1 MTSQPTKNILFQH
14 NLNAYRAVTEA
25 FRHGDRAA
33 VVHATGT
40 GKSYIIEAVAKDY
53 GRAAV
58 IAPNNY
64 VLDELRRREIHADL
78 LTYPTVMSMKTY
90 PENRYDLIVLDE
102 FHRAGAEWWGLGV
115 ACLLEANP
123 EAKVLGTS
131 ATEIR
136 YLDGARNMADELFEG
151 NVVSRLP
158 LTEAWLRGILP
169 VPKYVVGLFNYE
181 DTYKEYSRRI
191 SVNRRMS
198 ESDIRSARE
207 ILEKG
212 RLKWETSHGVASIFR
227 NHLPADTRRLIVF
240 CDRTENLP
248 DVQYRITQWLAEAG
262 FRSCNYTVHYRNP
275 ESETDM
281 ADFRDD
287 DPRETGVKVLFAI
300 DMLNEGVH
308 VPDVEAVVL
317 LRPTCSKN
325 VFLQQIGRCM
335 NAGTEHQPVILDLV
349 DNLTATSEVERLR
362 DEYNAARKA
371 AAAVNDTGR
380 EMKEFIVTD
389 YVKDIRDLIYS
400 VNAFRPVRK
409 MEQYLPL
416 LEHYVKEERRWPKN
430 NADDIDERNAA
441 HFAYDN
447 RNEPEITALR
457 EWAEKELGIRP
468 WRKLQSKDERLAELS
483 DFLRRERRWPSGSGT
498 DRNEANLR
506 AWITKHHNLKP
517 DREVIEYCN
526 LLAEEYGLPLNIAVG
541 AGKVDTD
548 ALAEELNAF
557 LAKEGRW
564 PAPSADDP
572 YEKALYHRAQSF
584 KNAPPVAAIRE
595 KASREYGVSFRQRR
609 NTKEENIRKIK
620 EFVKDNGRW
629 PMRTREK
636 NEETKLAQ
644 FAYSIRNEASF
655 REIIDETGVPMSFKT
670 MTIVPFDESFADL
683 EAFVR
688 EKHRWPIG
696 GKDGKN
702 PDLTERALYRFYKT
716 HRKDPRI
723 TALLKDAESR
733 YGFTHNLQ
741 YDTEEMLAKVRT
753 FITENRRWPSSASKD
768 KEEAVLGSFLTR
780 TKKRERERY
789 DAFQKEMEGTAT
801 DYRKKTLYAE
811 RVRQLE
817 EYVHREKKWP
827 RQDQESK
834 EERSMAKFASRNANR
849 KEVAAI
855 RDEAVRLYDATF
867 RIMADEH
874 IAILE
879 SFIETHRRFPSQS
892 SDIKDEKKLAI
903 WAKSPKNPAKEQVKE
918 LREKARKYETEQ
930 NESDFEQKLKDL
942 EAFIRRTGKWP
953 THHTD
958 DRETYGWGYFVN
970 MNRKDPRVIALK
982 KHFRTKSDV
991 LVTAPYEV
999 RLKELRQFVTEK
1011 GRLPEWNA
1019 TDPFEKGLYYV
1030 YISKKNKPRYRED
1043 MAAVAALA
1051 KKKTAT

>member
-181 DTYKEYSRRI
+181 DTYKQYSRRI

-198 ESDIRSARE
+198 ESDVRSARE

-262 FRSCNYTVHYRNP
+262 FRSCSYTVHYRNP

-362 DEYNAARKA
+362 DEYNAALKA

-400 VNAFRPVRK
+400 VNAFRPSYTRDEN
-409 MEQYLPL
+409 MAL
-416 LEHYVKEERRWPKN
+416 LRRFVKENGRWPKN
-430 NADDIDERNAA
+430 NGGPDERHAAAFASLHRTDPEVAALHAWAEEHLGTKPWRSKTPFEKSYAALSEFISREKRWPVRNAA
-441 HFAYDN
+441 DPEERRLYIFAYNNLRAKYSGRLD
-447 RNEPEITALR
+447 ALR
-457 EWAEKELGIRP
+457 EEVVREYGADIQFIDAPGKVNP
-468 WRKLQSKDERLAELS
+468 ERLANELRT
-483 DFLRRERRWPSGSGT
+483 FL
-498 DRNEANLR
+498 
-506 AWITKHHNLKP
+506 H
-517 DREVIEYCN
+517 
-526 LLAEEYGLPLNIAVG
+526 
-541 AGKVDTD
+541 
-548 ALAEELNAF
+548 
-557 LAKEGRW
+557 
-564 PAPSADDP
+564 
-572 YEKALYHRAQSF
+572 
-584 KNAPPVAAIRE
+584 
-595 KASREYGVSFRQRR
+595 
-609 NTKEENIRKIK
+609 
-620 EFVKDNGRW
+620 DNGRW
-629 PMRTREK
+629 PSFSSEDPVESLLNQRADAKKEHPAVAAVRSLAENEYGVTFRNRRHSREERIGIVK
-636 NEETKLAQ
+636 GFLEENGRWPGKTKDSKEETYVRNILYELRNDPEILTLAESHGTPLPFTVQ
-644 FAYSIRNEASF
+644 PPKI
-655 REIIDETGVPMSFKT
+655 
-670 MTIVPFDESFADL
+670 PFDRQFADL

-688 EKHRWPIG
+688 
-696 GKDGKN
+696 D
-702 PDLTERALYRFYKT
+702 
-716 HRKDPRI
+716 
-723 TALLKDAESR
+723 
-733 YGFTHNLQ
+733 
-741 YDTEEMLAKVRT
+741 
-753 FITENRRWPSSASKD
+753 NRRWPVGGKKGNNPDLAERRLHSFARRHFRDPRIQTLLAQAEKEHGFKYNSSYDSAEMLARTEEFIRLNQRWPAASSKD
-768 KEEAVLGSFLTR
+768 KEEATLGYFLTR
-780 TKKRERERY
+780 EKKRDPEGFAAFSEKMNAAYEPKHRKTMGFEENLALLER
-789 DAFQKEMEGTAT
+789 FILSHKG
-801 DYRKKTLYAE
+801 
-811 RVRQLE
+811 
-817 EYVHREKKWP
+817 WP
-827 RQDQESK
+827 RQDQRNGL
-834 EERSMAKFASRNANR
+834 ERSLARFASRNKDLPEVIRLRELSVSSFGTEIRRRPEERVAELR
-849 KEVAAI
+849 LFIGTHGRWPKEKS
-855 RDEAVRLYDATF
+855 DEAAEKSLAVWC
-867 RIMADEH
+867 
-874 IAILE
+874 
-879 SFIETHRRFPSQS
+879 STH
-892 SDIKDEKKLAI
+892 SDIPEVVSLKEADDRRRAEENDREFEGRLA
-903 WAKSPKNPAKEQVKE
+903 E
-918 LREKARKYETEQ
+918 
-930 NESDFEQKLKDL
+930 L

-1051 KKKTAT
+1051 KEKTAT